1 MIGRGPSAGVSGRP
15 LSFHLSNISPD
26 RASRS
31 LMIAPLDGAG
41 GVDGKGVAAR
51 ATALGGV
58 GIGTGMA
65 GSATSAGASAVAIAA
80 ADDPAGTCSDGAADW
95 VARSRAARNQVV
107 RMSLELRIVVSIDH

>member
-80 ADDPAGTCSDGAADW
+80 EGSVGMLSPPA
-95 VARSRAARNQVV
+95 
-107 RMSLELRIVVSIDH
+107 